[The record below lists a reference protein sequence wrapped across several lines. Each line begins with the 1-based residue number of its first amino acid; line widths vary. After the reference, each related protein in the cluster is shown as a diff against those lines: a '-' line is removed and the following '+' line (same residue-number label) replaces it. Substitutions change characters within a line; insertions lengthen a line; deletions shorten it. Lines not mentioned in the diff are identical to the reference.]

1 MGLAHVATADQTDTD
16 LRHGTPFLADA
27 CCNRLQNSYPDR
39 TFGAIAI
46 DPHSNDGAFQRGD
59 IMTAGRETIRLTVAQ
74 AIVRYLMSQFIE
86 IDGVETRICGGGFG
100 IFGHGNV
107 PCLGEALFP
116 VHELPLY
123 RGQNEQSMGFAA
135 AAYSKYHLRKRF
147 MFCTASAGPG
157 TANLLTASALAHANR
172 LPMLMLCGDTFL
184 TRLPDPVLQQLEHF
198 GNPTLGL
205 NDAFKAVTRFWDRIT
220 HPAQIIQSLPAALN
234 TMLDPADCGPAF
246 LALPQDLQGWAYD
259 YPAAFF
265 ERRVHRIRRQAPDA
279 AEIADAAKLL
289 SGAKRP
295 MIIAGGGVQY
305 SGAVAELTTFAD
317 AHAIPVVE
325 TIAGRANMVA
335 EHALNIGPVGVT
347 GSDSANVIAAKA
359 DVILAV
365 GTRLQDFTTGSWTA
379 FAKDAKIIAMNVG
392 RHDATKHLSQP
403 VVGDAKLGLV
413 ALGQALED
421 YVAPTGWTDHARA
434 ERVKWDSYVATNVAH
449 GNGPNSYTQAI
460 GVVNELCDARDR
472 IVTAAGG
479 LPAEVT
485 ANWRTRDIG
494 TVDVEFGFSCMGYEI
509 AGGWGARIAQSELES
524 TADTVVFVGDGSYLL
539 MNSDIYSSVL
549 TQKKLIVLVLDN
561 GGFAVINKLQNNT
574 GNESFN
580 NLIKDCP
587 TVPEPFAVDFEGHA
601 RSMGA
606 DAVTVANPAELGE
619 AFKRAKA
626 ADKTTVIVMQ
636 VDPYD
641 GWTTEGHTWWEVG
654 TAEVSES
661 ATVREKHAEWE
672 SERVKQR
679 QGI

>member
-1 MGLAHVATADQTDTD
+1 MADT
-16 LRHGTPFLADA
+16 
-27 CCNRLQNSYPDR
+27 
-39 TFGAIAI
+39 
-46 DPHSNDGAFQRGD
+46 
-59 IMTAGRETIRLTVAQ
+59 TIRLTVAQ
-74 AIVRYLMSQFIE
+74 AIVRYLMNQYIE
-86 IDGVETRICGGGFG
+86 IDGTRTRICGGGFG

-116 VHELPLY
+116 VQAEMPLY

-135 AAYSKYHLRKRF
+135 AAYAKYHLRRRF

-157 TANLLTASALAHANR
+157 TANLLTAAALAHANR

-198 GNPTLGL
+198 GNPALGL
-205 NDAFKAVTRFWDRIT
+205 NDAFKAVTRYWDRIT
-220 HPAQIIQSLPAALN
+220 HPAQIIQTLPAALA

-246 LALPQDLQGWAYD
+246 IGLPQDLQGWSYD
-259 YPAAFF
+259 YPESFF
-265 ERRVHRIRRQAPDA
+265 APRTHRIRRQAPDA
-279 AEIADAAKLL
+279 EEVVAAAEMLR
-289 SGAKRP
+289 GAKRP

-305 SGAVAELTTFAD
+305 SGAVAELTAFAER
-317 AHAIPVVE
+317 HAIPVVE

-335 EHALNIGPVGVT
+335 THGLNTGPIGVT
-347 GSDSANVIAAKA
+347 GSDSANAIAEEA

-379 FAKDAKIIAMNVG
+379 FAKDARIIGLNVG
-392 RHDATKHLSQP
+392 RHDAAKHLSQP
-403 VVGDAKLGLV
+403 VVGDAKLGLE
-413 ALGQALED
+413 ALGTALAGYTAPGDWTAKAKAERTKWD
-421 YVAPTGWTDHARA
+421 AYVAD
-434 ERVKWDSYVATNVAH
+434 NVAH
-449 GNGPNSYTQAI
+449 GNRPNSYAQAI
-460 GVVNELCDARDR
+460 GVVNDLCDPRDR
-472 IVTAAGG
+472 VVAAAGG

-485 ANWRTRDIG
+485 ANWRTLEVG

-509 AGGWGARIAQSELES
+509 AGGWGARIAQSEGEPDR
-524 TADTVVFVGDGSYLL
+524 DTIVFTGDGSYLL

-580 NLIKDCP
+580 NLIADCP
-587 TVPEPFAVDFEGHA
+587 TVPEPFAVDFEAHA

-626 ADKTTVIVMQ
+626 SDKTSVIVMQ
-636 VDPYD
+636 VDPYE

-654 TAEVSES
+654 TAQVSDNPN
-661 ATVREKHAEWE
+661 VREKHAEWE
-672 SERVKQR
+672 AERAKQR
-679 QGI
+679 QGV